1 MNKVSRLLSAVALI
15 ALVGTFSA
23 CKKTFDEP
31 PGPSDPNITAN
42 TTIANLKAIHTS
54 SGAFTPITQDIV
66 ISGIVTANDKSG
78 NFYKQLFIQDTTG
91 AIQVLLN
98 ATNLYTTYPV
108 GRRVYIKCNG
118 LYISDENGNMILG
131 SRAVVGG
138 IPSLEGIPS
147 AMINRYVIG
156 GSINNPVTP
165 MEVTYADLGTNMQ
178 NRYINA
184 LIKLKEY
191 EFVVADTGKTY
202 SDTSVYRRTT
212 NLTVKGCDNT
222 SLIVRTSAYS
232 NFSALNV
239 PNGMGDL
246 VSIYTVF
253 GSTRQLVIRDTN
265 DVMFYQPR
273 CGSAPPPGSLL
284 WENFEGQT
292 ALSPVN
298 IADWKNL
305 AEVGGR
311 TYSARTFNSNLYAEL
326 SAFSS
331 NEPIVLSW
339 LVTKGVNLDAT
350 ANEKLSFDTKQGFIG
365 TGGSTAAALKILVST
380 NYTGAGDPWDASVT
394 WTDVTAQATL
404 SPGTVTSFPSSF
416 TNSGEIDLS
425 GYTGTVYVA
434 FRYEGSDPSGSS
446 NDKTSTWQIDN
457 IKITGN

>member
-42 TTIANLKAIHTS
+42 TTIANLKAIHTSTS

-118 LYISDENGNMILG
+118 LYISDDNGNMILG

-165 MEVTYADLGTNMQ
+165 MEVTYADLGTDMQ

-184 LIKLKEY
+184 LIKLMDY
-191 EFVVADTGKTY
+191 HFVDSDTGKTY

-212 NLTVKGCDNT
+212 NRNINKCDGSNPN
-222 SLIVRTSAYS
+222 LIVRTSAYS
-232 NFSALNV
+232 NFSALTV
-239 PNGMGDL
+239 PRGVGDI

-253 GSTRQLVIRDTN
+253 GTTRQLVIRDTN
-265 DVMFYQPR
+265 DVMFFQPR
-273 CGSAPPPGSLL
+273 CGEDALL
-284 WENFEGQT
+284 LERFEGQT
-292 ALSPVN
+292 AFSPVN

>member
-1 MNKVSRLLSAVALI
+1 MNKVSKLFSAVALLTI
-15 ALVGTFSA
+15 IGTFSA

-31 PGPSDPNITAN
+31 PGPADPNITAN
-42 TTIANLKAIHTS
+42 YTIADLKAIHTVP
-54 SGAFTPITQDIV
+54 GNFTPITQDIV

-98 ATNLYTTYPV
+98 NTNLYTTYPV
-108 GRRVYIKCNG
+108 GRRVFIKCNG

-131 SRAVVGG
+131 ARAVVSGL
-138 IPSLEGIPS
+138 PSLEGIPS

-156 GSINNPVTP
+156 GSINNTVTP
-165 MEVTYADLGTNMQ
+165 MEVTYGDLGTNMQ

-191 EFVVADTGKTY
+191 EFIAADTSKTY

-212 NLTVKGCDNT
+212 NLNIKGCDNN
-222 SLIVRTSAYS
+222 SIIVRTSAYA

-239 PNGMGDL
+239 PNGMGDI

-253 GSTRQLVIRDTN
+253 GTTRQLVIRDTN
-265 DVMFYQPR
+265 DVMFTQPR
-273 CGSAPPPGSLL
+273 CGSAPPPGSIL

-339 LVTKGVNLDAT
+339 LVTKGVNVDAT
-350 ANEKLSFDTKQGFIG
+350 SNEKLSFDTKQGFIG
-365 TGGSTAAALKILVST
+365 TGGITSAALKILIST
-380 NYTGAGDPWDASVT
+380 NYTGAGDPWAASVT

-404 SPGTVTSFPSSF
+404 SPGTAVSFPSSF

-434 FRYEGSDPSGSS
+434 FRYEGSDAAGSA